1 MTRRRDPARL
11 PAEAPQDLRST
22 DLVLGAE
29 RFVVLSFAS
38 PPETLLPG
46 LSRAES
52 AVVRAASTGLTSAEI
67 AAHRGSSVFT
77 VQNQLAN
84 AYRKLGVSSRA
95 ELVALLASLDA
106 HDT

>member
-1 MTRRRDPARL
+1 MKRRRAPTRVS
-11 PAEAPQDLRST
+11 AETPQDLRST
-22 DLVLGAE
+22 ELVLGGE

-38 PPETLLPG
+38 PPKPRLPG

-77 VQNQLAN
+77 VQNQLAS
-84 AYRKLGVSSRA
+84 AYRKLGVSSRG
-95 ELVALLASLDA
+95 ELVALLASLD
-106 HDT
+106 HDET

>member
-1 MTRRRDPARL
+1 MTRRRVPA
-11 PAEAPQDLRST
+11 PFSAEAPRDLRST
-22 DLVLGAE
+22 ELVLGTE

-38 PPETLLPG
+38 PPKARLPG

-77 VQNQLAN
+77 VQNQLAS
-84 AYRKLGVSSRA
+84 AYRKLGVYSRG
-95 ELVALLASLDA
+95 ELVALLASLERDEA
-106 HDT
+106 